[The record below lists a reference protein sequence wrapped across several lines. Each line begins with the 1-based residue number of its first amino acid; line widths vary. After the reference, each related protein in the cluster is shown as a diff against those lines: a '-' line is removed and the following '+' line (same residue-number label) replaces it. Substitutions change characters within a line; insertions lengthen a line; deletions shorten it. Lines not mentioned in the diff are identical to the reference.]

1 MSTVTWVLN
10 GSSYEVS
17 SKEHLLQIMQ
27 LGTFTG
33 DDLITY
39 SPGGSVP
46 PSYITSDFI
55 QTVDIDLEQDSNCFP
70 VGRLTGTAF
79 TGIYDGGSFSIS
91 NFTSPAASS
100 AVHGL
105 FGWIGG
111 ATLKDIKLSGN
122 WITTGSS
129 NTADVSGVL
138 IARLNGT
145 GNIIERIDINGVVT
159 CTGTT
164 DSFGCI
170 VSKIQ
175 GSVDIT
181 DITVRGIVNGTAV
194 DYTGGII
201 GHIDSGTVVAKNI
214 RYAPTGDLEYTRAG
228 GSGLNGT
235 NAVGSIVGTIDA
247 VSIVTIENAVNG
259 MVGNL
264 TGVNCGGV
272 IGMSLITNAANMIC
286 TNLVNGMTGSLLASG
301 AGGGIFGRSTVG
313 TSSYLLNVM
322 KGGITTSSRA
332 GGIAGLFVNGT
343 ATNAIIA
350 MNGDISGSAL
360 ANSDVGAA
368 TIQAGTLTIEWATS
382 DFGLTVFGSGIVDVL
397 TKPVAAS
404 PWAYHTDFP
413 EIPYLEMN
421 ADDSELNTSY
431 VSTPFPNISGNG
443 TIYDLEYD
451 YYTVGFDSTFFPV
464 ETVLGTPV
472 GVYSLFKYD
481 TTGFNVIESQGLG
494 ISFVGTPY
502 SSLYLRL
509 FSYIAVLQW
518 YGTATSYSVSSTATG
533 FSEVFQ
539 FDNITSLTA
548 QLTVDPNVEYIFKV
562 YGDDV
567 PIGTT
572 TAKTSPVAS
581 GASITDIV
589 TYLGNDLTSL
599 DDTSVA
605 GVVEYI
611 GDALNT
617 LDEVSAIVHNGLAQS
632 SKTLTFVDYADTIN
646 ITNLSNLLT
655 PFVPTGG
662 ATQSVILELSDTSTE
677 TVTYDESLDEI
688 TVDSITY
695 SVGDTFILDGKK
707 VRVASLED

>member
-1 MSTVTWVLN
+1 M
-10 GSSYEVS
+10 
-17 SKEHLLQIMQ
+17 
-27 LGTFTG
+27 
-33 DDLITY
+33 
-39 SPGGSVP
+39 
-46 PSYITSDFI
+46 
-55 QTVDIDLEQDSNCFP
+55 
-70 VGRLTGTAF
+70 
-79 TGIYDGGSFSIS
+79 
-91 NFTSPAASS
+91 
-100 AVHGL
+100 
-105 FGWIGG
+105 
-111 ATLKDIKLSGN
+111 
-122 WITTGSS
+122 
-129 NTADVSGVL
+129 
-138 IARLNGT
+138 
-145 GNIIERIDINGVVT
+145 
-159 CTGTT
+159 
-164 DSFGCI
+164 
-170 VSKIQ
+170 
-175 GSVDIT
+175 
-181 DITVRGIVNGTAV
+181 
-194 DYTGGII
+194 
-201 GHIDSGTVVAKNI
+201 
-214 RYAPTGDLEYTRAG
+214 
-228 GSGLNGT
+228 
-235 NAVGSIVGTIDA
+235 
-247 VSIVTIENAVNG
+247 
-259 MVGNL
+259 
-264 TGVNCGGV
+264 
-272 IGMSLITNAANMIC
+272 
-286 TNLVNGMTGSLLASG
+286 
-301 AGGGIFGRSTVG
+301 
-313 TSSYLLNVM
+313 
-322 KGGITTSSRA
+322 
-332 GGIAGLFVNGT
+332 
-343 ATNAIIA
+343 
-350 MNGDISGSAL
+350 
-360 ANSDVGAA
+360 
-368 TIQAGTLTIEWATS
+368 
-382 DFGLTVFGSGIVDVL
+382 
-397 TKPVAAS
+397 
-404 PWAYHTDFP
+404 
-413 EIPYLEMN
+413 
-421 ADDSELNTSY
+421 
-431 VSTPFPNISGNG
+431 
-443 TIYDLEYD
+443 
-451 YYTVGFDSTFFPV
+451 
-464 ETVLGTPV
+464 